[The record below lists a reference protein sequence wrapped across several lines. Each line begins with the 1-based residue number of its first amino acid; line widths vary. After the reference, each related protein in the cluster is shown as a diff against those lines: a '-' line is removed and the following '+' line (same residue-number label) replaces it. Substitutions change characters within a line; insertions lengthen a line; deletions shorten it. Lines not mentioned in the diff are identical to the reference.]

1 MNPGNY
7 RHAVDCK
14 SQTVKE
20 TTNHRSSQWFS
31 KNGIFK
37 TSRENAFVGVCFLIK
52 LQVSDNTSNRC
63 TCDTHAFITLIDFL
77 RSPRAIR

>member
-1 MNPGNY
+1 MNLGNY

-37 TSRENAFVGVCFLIK
+37 TSRENTF
-52 LQVSDNTSNRC
+52 VSDNTSNRC